1 MDDAQTGECRHYTYG
16 DVPLLINLFLRIAP
30 LVGNAA

>member
-16 DVPLLINLFLRIAP
+16 DVPLLANLFAQIAP
-30 LVGNAA
+30 SVGNAA